1 MGFSL
6 QRLRAHT
13 ENEGVMNKT
22 VRIVIF
28 TQNEATFLVPALDYF
43 LRRVNNNCKILG
55 AVVFDASPFGKKQ
68 SFIQKALII
77 IEIFGLEFVARYGL
91 STIWSKKFGRDVKK
105 IFAQHGVPI
114 IKVTGSINSEKSLE
128 TLRALDADL
137 FISITGNQ
145 IFKKPLLEIPRLGT
159 LNLHTALLPK
169 YRGLMPSF
177 WVLKNKE
184 KHTGVSVF
192 FVDEGID
199 SGPILVQEKIN
210 IDNISQWELIR
221 MTKFLGMEAVL
232 EGIELIQ
239 SGDYELIPNN
249 EEDST
254 YYSFPTRQDVIEFK
268 RGGNRFF

>member
-1 MGFSL
+1 MTNATARVL
-6 QRLRAHT
+6 IL
-13 ENEGVMNKT
+13 
-22 VRIVIF
+22 
-28 TQNEATFLVPALDYF
+28 TQNEAMFLAPALGYF
-43 LRRVNNNCKILG
+43 LRRVNANCEILG
-55 AVVFDASPFGKKQ
+55 AVVFDASPFGKEQ
-68 SFIQKALII
+68 NFIQKII
-77 IEIFGLEFVARYGL
+77 ATIGIFGLEFIARYGL
-91 STIWSKKFGRDVKK
+91 YTVWNKTFGRDVKQ
-105 IFAQHGVPI
+105 IFAKHGIPI
-114 IKVTGSINSEKSLE
+114 IKITGSINSEESLE

-145 IFKKPLLEIPRLGT
+145 IFKKPLLDIPRFGT

-184 KHTGVSVF
+184 KQTGVSVF

-199 SGPILVQEKIN
+199 SGPILVQKKIN
-210 IDNISQWELIR
+210 IENMSHWELIR

>member
-1 MGFSL
+1 MTS
-6 QRLRAHT
+6 AAI
-13 ENEGVMNKT
+13 
-22 VRIVIF
+22 RIVIL
-28 TQNEATFLVPALDYF
+28 TQNETMFLVSALDYF
-43 LRRVNNNCKILG
+43 LRRASTNCEILG
-55 AVVFDASPFGKKQ
+55 AVVFEASPFGKKQ
-68 SFIQKALII
+68 NFIQKII
-77 IEIFGLEFVARYGL
+77 AIVGIFGLEFVARYGL
-91 STIWSKKFGRDVKK
+91 STFWAKLFGNDVKQ
-105 IFAQHGVPI
+105 IFTKHGVRMI
-114 IKVTGSINSEKSLE
+114 EVTGSINSEKSLE

-184 KHTGVSVF
+184 RQTGVSVF

-199 SGPILVQEKIN
+199 SGPILVQKKISIEN
-210 IDNISQWELIR
+210 LSQWELIR
-221 MTKFLGMEAVL
+221 MTKFLGMEAIL

-249 EEDST
+249 EKDST
-254 YYSFPTRQDVIEFK
+254 YYSFPTRADVIEFK
-268 RGGNRFF
+268 KSGNRFF